1 MKTLFLALFTSLC
14 IALPVMGQN
23 YAYHDNPSPTGG
35 SANTFPF
42 GNAFGNNWRY
52 HMSVPASSLP
62 NKPVRFTEFA
72 FAPTASGTFSV
83 KDFQLRMAHAS
94 STVLTSIF
102 ATNLGPSPVA
112 MIDVQNGNYTFQAT
126 ANQWTPLGVQTPFD
140 YDGQRA
146 LVIEIRYRGFGTMN
160 QGTASLRGYVSSAN
174 SNRVWA
180 NGSYPSPGPA
190 DPYASPYGWTPYT
203 SGAIRVRLTY
213 EETVIT
219 LSGTSGPGGTVD
231 LNLLSPVD
239 AGRFYQA
246 ASSLGTGPIPLG
258 NRVLNLSADDLLVIT
273 VGGYLPTVFVNY
285 VGKLDAGGKGKAQ
298 INIPN
303 DARLKGVRI
312 HSAFITYDAAAPLGI
327 ANISNT
333 ATFSIT

>member
-1 MKTLFLALFTSLC
+1 MKALALVSLISLC
-14 IALPVMGQN
+14 LALPLIGQK

-52 HMSVPASSLP
+52 QLGVPASSLP
-62 NKPVRFTEFA
+62 NQPVRFTELA

-94 STVLTSIF
+94 TAVLTSIF
-102 ATNLGPSPVA
+102 ATNLGPSPVTL
-112 MIDVQNGNYTFQAT
+112 IDVQGGNYSFTAT
-126 ANQWTPLGVQTPFD
+126 ANQWTSLGPTSGFA

-146 LVIEIRYRGFGTMN
+146 LVIEIRYRGFGTLN
-160 QGTASLRGYVSSAN
+160 QGTASLRGWTSASN
-174 SNRVWA
+174 SHRTWA
-180 NGSYPSPGPA
+180 NGSYPQPGPA
-190 DPYASPYGWTPYT
+190 DPYSTPYGYGSRT

-213 EETVIT
+213 VESVIT
-219 LSGTSGPGGTVD
+219 LSGTPGPGGTVD
-231 LNLLSPVD
+231 LNLLSPAD

-246 ASSLGTGPIPLG
+246 ASSLGTGPIPIG
-258 NRVLNLSADDLLVIT
+258 TRSLNLTADDLMVIT

-285 VGKLDAGGKGKAQ
+285 VGKLDAGGAAKAA
-298 INIPN
+298 IKIPN
-303 DARLKGVRI
+303 NPSLKGVRI
-312 HSAFITYDAAAPLGI
+312 HSAFITLDPSAPFGI
-327 ANISNT
+327 SNISNT